1 MRGGNATPETP
12 SVDVKGKNV
21 PGRDVNGT
29 VPFVRLDPQHQTTV
43 GGKVIEI
50 PDPAYQVE
58 TLLSARKADYV
69 HQELDKEDMAIFELD
84 VSKAS
89 ASQTNHYDPDGDDD
103 YIVTAAPVPSKG
115 KTKPKPKDD
124 WKSDSERL
132 ANVVE
137 NLMLPPFQSSPSAS
151 MAIQRELKAMLRE
164 QEAAPSLRDL
174 GWYIPPELIG
184 DNLYQWIV
192 ELHSLDHDLPLTKD
206 MKAQSVPFLSPRI
219 ISAHDNFS
227 GI

>member
-1 MRGGNATPETP
+1 M
-12 SVDVKGKNV
+12 K
-21 PGRDVNGT
+21 GT

-69 HQELDKEDMAIFELD
+69 PQELDKEDMAIFELD

-89 ASQTNHYDPDGDDD
+89 ASQTNHYDLDGDDD

-164 QEAAPSLRDL
+164 QESAPSLRDL

-192 ELHSLDHDLPLTKD
+192 EVHSLDQDLPLAKD
-206 MKAQSVPFLSPRI
+206 MKVQ
-219 ISAHDNFS
+219 
-227 GI
+227 

>member
-1 MRGGNATPETP
+1 M
-12 SVDVKGKNV
+12 KGKNV
-21 PGRDVNGT
+21 PGRDVKGT

-69 HQELDKEDMAIFELD
+69 PQELDKEDMAIFELD

-89 ASQTNHYDPDGDDD
+89 ASQTNHYDLDGDDD

-137 NLMLPPFQSSPSAS
+137 NLMLPP
-151 MAIQRELKAMLRE
+151 
-164 QEAAPSLRDL
+164 
-174 GWYIPPELIG
+174 IPVVAFGEYGYPERAQGHAQGTGIGPELAG
-184 DNLYQWIV
+184 SRV
-192 ELHSLDHDLPLTKD
+192 VHSPGAHWR
-206 MKAQSVPFLSPRI
+206 QSVSVDR
-219 ISAHDNFS
+219 
-227 GI
+227 